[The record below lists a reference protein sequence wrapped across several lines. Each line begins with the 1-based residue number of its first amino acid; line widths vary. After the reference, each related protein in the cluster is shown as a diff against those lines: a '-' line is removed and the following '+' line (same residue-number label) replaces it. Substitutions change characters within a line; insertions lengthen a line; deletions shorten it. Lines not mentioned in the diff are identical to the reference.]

1 MAFTIVLFLFTG
13 CYYLCVADNKHLNIS
28 KSSVCRCVE
37 RVTRVICAQK
47 HKFIKFPESEQA
59 QKLAHE
65 DFYAYCGIPTVLGAI
80 DGMQIKI
87 KKPICVDWYQFL
99 NRKSI
104 TAINVSVSVLFYFLG
119 VNYSM
124 RFFEFTLILS
134 NLLFSIQFDCFRW

>member
-1 MAFTIVLFLFTG
+1 MAFTISLFLFTG
-13 CYYLCVADNKHLNIS
+13 CYYLCVADNKHLIIS

-37 RVTRVICAQK
+37 RVTRAICAQK

-65 DFYAYCGIPTVLGAI
+65 DFYAYCGIPTVLGVI

-134 NLLFSIQFDCFRW
+134 NLLFSIQFDCFIW